1 MSYFKESVKNIGSI
15 RRGKIVKVNFEALIT
30 IPVITNLIS
39 SCGCAKVVYN
49 PMTRILEVTYKAGEI
64 PKHITG
70 NQNINASIS
79 VYYSNVE
86 MEVLNIKGL
95 KLRLWG
101 N

>member
-15 RRGKIVKVNFEALIT
+15 RRGKIVIVNFEALIT

-79 VYYSNVE
+79 VYYSNGD

-95 KLRLWG
+95 KLR
-101 N
+101 

>member
-79 VYYSNVE
+79 VYYNNGES
-86 MEVLNIKGL
+86 EVLNIKGL
-95 KLRLWG
+95 KLR
-101 N
+101 

>member
-1 MSYFKESVKNIGSI
+1 MSFFKESVKNIGSI
-15 RRGKIVKVNFEALIT
+15 RRGKIVKVIFEALIT

-79 VYYSNVE
+79 VYYSNGD

-95 KLRLWG
+95 KLR
-101 N
+101 

>member
-15 RRGKIVKVNFEALIT
+15 RRGKIVKVNFEALPT

-64 PKHITG
+64 PKHITS

-79 VYYSNVE
+79 VYYSNGD

-95 KLRLWG
+95 KLR
-101 N
+101 

>member
-1 MSYFKESVKNIGSI
+1 MSYFKENVKNIGSI

-30 IPVITNLIS
+30 IPVIVNLIS

-49 PMTRILEVTYKAGEI
+49 PITRILEVTYKAGEI

-79 VYYSNVE
+79 VYYSNGD

-95 KLRLWG
+95 KLR
-101 N
+101 

>member
-1 MSYFKESVKNIGSI
+1 MSYFKESVKDIGSI
-15 RRGKIVKVNFEALIT
+15 RRGKIVKVNFEALPT

-79 VYYSNVE
+79 VYYSNGE

-95 KLRLWG
+95 KLR
-101 N
+101 

>member
-49 PMTRILEVTYKAGEI
+49 PMTRILNVTYKAGEI

-79 VYYSNVE
+79 VYYSNGD

-95 KLRLWG
+95 KLR
-101 N
+101 

>member
-15 RRGKIVKVNFEALIT
+15 RRGKIVKINFEALPT

-49 PMTRILEVTYKAGEI
+49 PVTRILEVTYKAGEI

-79 VYYSNVE
+79 VYYSNGD

-95 KLRLWG
+95 KLR
-101 N
+101 

>member
-79 VYYSNVE
+79 VYYSNGE

-95 KLRLWG
+95 KLR
-101 N
+101 

>member
-15 RRGKIVKVNFEALIT
+15 RRGKIVKVNFEAVIT
-30 IPVITNLIS
+30 IPVITDLIS

-79 VYYSNVE
+79 VYYSNRD

-95 KLRLWG
+95 KLR
-101 N
+101 

>member
-70 NQNINASIS
+70 NQNINASVS
-79 VYYSNVE
+79 VYYSNGD
-86 MEVLNIKGL
+86 MEVLNIKGI
-95 KLRLWG
+95 KLR
-101 N
+101 

>member
-1 MSYFKESVKNIGSI
+1 MSFFKESVKDIGSI
-15 RRGKIVKVNFEALIT
+15 RKGKVIKVQFEALIT
-30 IPVITNLIS
+30 VPVITNLIS

-79 VYYSNVE
+79 VYYNNGES
-86 MEVLNIKGL
+86 EVLNIKGL
-95 KLRLWG
+95 KLR
-101 N
+101 

>member
-1 MSYFKESVKNIGSI
+1 MSYFKESIKNIGSI

-79 VYYSNVE
+79 VYYSNGD

-95 KLRLWG
+95 KLR
-101 N
+101 

>member
-15 RRGKIVKVNFEALIT
+15 RKGKVIKLQFEALPT

-70 NQNINASIS
+70 NQNINANIS
-79 VYYSNVE
+79 VYYSNGE

-95 KLRLWG
+95 KLR
-101 N
+101 

>member
-1 MSYFKESVKNIGSI
+1 MSYFKENVKNIGSI

-79 VYYSNVE
+79 IYYSNGD

-95 KLRLWG
+95 KLR
-101 N
+101 

>member
-15 RRGKIVKVNFEALIT
+15 RRGKIVKVNFEAVIT
-30 IPVITNLIS
+30 IPVIVNLIS

-79 VYYSNVE
+79 VYYSNGE

-95 KLRLWG
+95 KLR
-101 N
+101 

>member
-15 RRGKIVKVNFEALIT
+15 RRGKIVKVNFEAVIT
-30 IPVITNLIS
+30 IPVITDLIS

-79 VYYSNVE
+79 VYYSNGD

-95 KLRLWG
+95 KLR
-101 N
+101 

>member
-15 RRGKIVKVNFEALIT
+15 RKGKVMKLQFEALIT
-30 IPVITNLIS
+30 VPVITNLIS

-70 NQNINASIS
+70 NQDINASIS
-79 VYYSNVE
+79 VYYSNGE

-95 KLRLWG
+95 KLR
-101 N
+101 

>member
-15 RRGKIVKVNFEALIT
+15 RRGKIVKVSFEALIT

-79 VYYSNVE
+79 VYYSNGE

-95 KLRLWG
+95 KLR
-101 N
+101 

>member
-1 MSYFKESVKNIGSI
+1 MSYFKENVKNIGSI

-79 VYYSNVE
+79 VYYSNGD

-95 KLRLWG
+95 KLR
-101 N
+101 

>member
-15 RRGKIVKVNFEALIT
+15 RKGKVMKLQFEALPT

-49 PMTRILEVTYKAGEI
+49 PMTRILEVIYKAGEI

-79 VYYSNVE
+79 VYYSNGE
-86 MEVLNIKGL
+86 REVLNIKGL
-95 KLRLWG
+95 KLR
-101 N
+101 

>member
-79 VYYSNVE
+79 IYYSNGD

-95 KLRLWG
+95 KLR
-101 N
+101 

>member
-15 RRGKIVKVNFEALIT
+15 RRGKIVKVNFEALPT
-30 IPVITNLIS
+30 IPVIIDLIS

-79 VYYSNVE
+79 VYYSNGD

-95 KLRLWG
+95 KLR
-101 N
+101 

>member
-15 RRGKIVKVNFEALIT
+15 RRGKIVKVNFEAVIT

-49 PMTRILEVTYKAGEI
+49 PVTRILEVTYKAGEI

-70 NQNINASIS
+70 NQNINASIN
-79 VYYSNVE
+79 VYYNNGES
-86 MEVLNIKGL
+86 EVLNIKGL
-95 KLRLWG
+95 KLR
-101 N
+101 

>member
-30 IPVITNLIS
+30 IPVLTNLIS

-79 VYYSNVE
+79 VYYSNGD

-95 KLRLWG
+95 KLR
-101 N
+101 

>member
-1 MSYFKESVKNIGSI
+1 MSYFKENVKNIGSI

-30 IPVITNLIS
+30 IPVIVNLIS

-79 VYYSNVE
+79 VYYSNGD

-95 KLRLWG
+95 KLR
-101 N
+101 

>member
-1 MSYFKESVKNIGSI
+1 MSFFKESVKNIGSI

-30 IPVITNLIS
+30 IPVIVNLIS

-79 VYYSNVE
+79 VYYSNGD

-95 KLRLWG
+95 KLR
-101 N
+101 

>member
-1 MSYFKESVKNIGSI
+1 MNYFKESVKNIGSI
-15 RRGKIVKVNFEALIT
+15 RKGKVIKLQFEALPT

-79 VYYSNVE
+79 VYYSNGE

-95 KLRLWG
+95 KLR
-101 N
+101 

>member
-15 RRGKIVKVNFEALIT
+15 RKGKVIKVQFEALPT

-49 PMTRILEVTYKAGEI
+49 PMTRILEVIYKAGEI

-79 VYYSNVE
+79 VYYSNRE

-95 KLRLWG
+95 KLR
-101 N
+101 

>member
-1 MSYFKESVKNIGSI
+1 MSYFKESVKNISSI

-30 IPVITNLIS
+30 VPVITNLIS

-79 VYYSNVE
+79 VYYSNGDR
-86 MEVLNIKGL
+86 EVLNIKGL
-95 KLRLWG
+95 KLR
-101 N
+101 

>member
-15 RRGKIVKVNFEALIT
+15 RRGKIVKVNFEALPT

-79 VYYSNVE
+79 VYYSNGD

-95 KLRLWG
+95 KLR
-101 N
+101 

>member
-1 MSYFKESVKNIGSI
+1 MSYFKESAKDIGSI
-15 RRGKIVKVNFEALIT
+15 LRGKIVKGNFEALIT

-79 VYYSNVE
+79 VYYSNGD

-95 KLRLWG
+95 KLR
-101 N
+101 

>member
-49 PMTRILEVTYKAGEI
+49 PMTRILNVTYKAGEI
-64 PKHITG
+64 PKHIIG

-79 VYYSNVE
+79 VYYSNGD

-95 KLRLWG
+95 KLR
-101 N
+101 

>member
-15 RRGKIVKVNFEALIT
+15 RRGKIVKVNFETLIT
-30 IPVITNLIS
+30 IPVIVNLIS

-79 VYYSNVE
+79 VYYSNGE

-95 KLRLWG
+95 KLR
-101 N
+101 

>member
-1 MSYFKESVKNIGSI
+1 MSFFKESVKNIGSI

-30 IPVITNLIS
+30 VPVITDLIS

-79 VYYSNVE
+79 VYYSNGE

-95 KLRLWG
+95 KLR
-101 N
+101 

>member
-15 RRGKIVKVNFEALIT
+15 RRGKIVKVNFEAVIT

-79 VYYSNVE
+79 VYYSNGE

-95 KLRLWG
+95 KLR
-101 N
+101 

>member
-15 RRGKIVKVNFEALIT
+15 RRGKIVKVNFEALPT

-49 PMTRILEVTYKAGEI
+49 PVTRILNVTYKTGEI

-79 VYYSNVE
+79 IYYSNGD

-95 KLRLWG
+95 KLR
-101 N
+101 

>member
-15 RRGKIVKVNFEALIT
+15 RRGKIVKVNFEALPT

-79 VYYSNVE
+79 VYYSNRE

-95 KLRLWG
+95 KLR
-101 N
+101 

>member
-15 RRGKIVKVNFEALIT
+15 RKGKIVKVQFEALHT

-39 SCGCAKVVYN
+39 SCGCAKVVYD
-49 PMTRILEVTYKAGEI
+49 PMNRMLNVTYKAGNI

-79 VYYSNVE
+79 VYYNNGQS
-86 MEVLNIKGL
+86 EVLNIKGL
-95 KLRLWG
+95 KLR
-101 N
+101 